1 MKRPSPPRAAR
12 PGRVTSSGAIRPIQ
26 GRGSLVV
33 AGVGISLARHAT
45 LETIES
51 IQRAEKVFHL
61 LTNRAAELWIQQLN
75 PHAVPLGD
83 CFREGKP
90 RQQSYAEMA
99 ERIVTAVRSGLRVCA
114 AFYGHPGVLVQP
126 AYDAVARARAEGFD
140 ARMLPGISAEDCLF
154 ADLSVNPQ
162 GLGWQC
168 FEATDFL
175 LRRRRSDPT
184 AALILWQVGMLGEA
198 SVKVKMVA
206 SAKRLRTL
214 ASRLR
219 RDYPPRH
226 PIVLYEAAALP
237 ICDSIIRRV
246 SVSTLAAEMIAPA
259 TTLYIPPLPP
269 RTPDPRIRRWFNQ

>member
-1 MKRPSPPRAAR
+1 
-12 PGRVTSSGAIRPIQ
+12 
-26 GRGSLVV
+26 V

-51 IQRAEKVFHL
+51 IQRAEEVFHL
-61 LTNRAAELWIQQLN
+61 LTNRAAEHWIRRLN
-75 PHAVPLGD
+75 PNAVPLGD
-83 CFREGKP
+83 CFAEGKP
-90 RQQSYAEMA
+90 RQRSYTEMA
-99 ERIVTAVRSGLRVCA
+99 DRIVTAVRSGLRVCA

-154 ADLSVNPQ
+154 ADLTLNPQ

-198 SVKVKMVA
+198 SVKPEMAA
-206 SAKRLRTL
+206 SSKRLRIL

-219 RDYPPRH
+219 QDYPPRH
-226 PIVLYEAAALP
+226 PIVLYEASALP
-237 ICDSIIRRV
+237 ICDAMIRRA
-246 SVSTLAAEMIAPA
+246 SVSTLAEEVIAPA

-269 RTPDPRIRRWFNQ
+269 RTADPAIRRWFHV